1 MAAEKI
7 EFALGSKFKG
17 EGFKAATQAIKD
29 NRQEINA
36 ARQGIGALTSAFKE
50 VSPEAA
56 AAVGA
61 VQKFGQAFVTGGIVG
76 GVISLALQGLAKA
89 VSFVSE
95 KMHEAAEAS
104 KKYADIL
111 RNEVLAAMG
120 DSSAQ
125 FQKLSEDIGKANR
138 EIKDSLALL
147 NGDVAREA
155 QNKVHELHIATLQKI
170 TDDMSAEGRA
180 SLLAQEQLTAQQIKA
195 AAALEQATNAVN
207 SQKEIV
213 ENTTKKREAAEQ
225 AVVDAETR
233 LAELRERSAEY
244 LQKRQALDNAIE
256 NVEQQYKDGMINLAK
271 YREQQKQGALKVA
284 ELEET
289 YKEQIEKLADATSKV
304 EEAKRNAAAATD
316 AEAAAARELET
327 AELKVADVKLK
338 NEAERA
344 DAELKLNDAKKKEQ
358 EAIEKETE
366 AHQEVLD
373 LCGGLYDAW
382 NAWIDETEK
391 LADAE
396 AQLTEDIKNGAED
409 SGKVDPNKVQ
419 KVNVVRGP
427 ASGIGVNV
435 EWNPLNQEIQKPK
448 GLDDATWN
456 RFRNGL
462 ANVAD
467 MQKVHRFQERQ
478 QRDQEMQLKRIEAD
492 SIKFL
497 KIADTPES
505 WRSKADNAFMEIY
518 KQKVLP
524 QLPKEMAAKMLGDA
538 GKHILAKEDM
548 KEFLGDKCAIIKY
561 LEKLGLK

>member
-7 EFALGSKFKG
+7 EFALGSKFEG

-29 NRQEINA
+29 NKNEINA
-36 ARQGIGALTSAFKE
+36 ARQGLGALTSAFKD

-61 VQKFGQAFVTGGIVG
+61 VQKFGRAFVTGGIVG
-76 GVISLALQGLAKA
+76 GAISLALQGLAKA

-104 KKYADIL
+104 KRYADIL

-125 FQKLSEDIGKANR
+125 FQKLSDDIGKANR

-155 QNKVHELHIATLQKI
+155 QNKVHELHIETLQKI
-170 TDDMSAEGRA
+170 TDDMSAEAKA
-180 SLLAQEQLTAQQIKA
+180 SLLAQEELTKCEINA

-207 SQKEIV
+207 SHKEIV
-213 ENTTKKREAAEQ
+213 ENCAKKREAAEQ
-225 AVVDAETR
+225 AVVNAETK
-233 LAELRERSAEY
+233 LAELRERSSEY
-244 LQKRQALDNAIE
+244 IQKRQKLDYAIE
-256 NVEQQYKDGMINLAK
+256 NVDERYKNGMINLAE
-271 YREQQKQGALKVA
+271 YRRLQKEGALKVA

-289 YKEQIEKLADATSKV
+289 YKDQVGNLNEATSKLD
-304 EEAKRNAAAATD
+304 AARRNAADAAD
-316 AEAAAARELET
+316 AEAAAARALET
-327 AELKVADVKLK
+327 AELNAESVRIK
-338 NEAERA
+338 NDAERA
-344 DAELKLNDAKKKEQ
+344 DAEQKLREAQVKHSEAVMKLVEKEHEAADDWSEFLQNQLRKLNDA
-358 EAIEKETE
+358 TE
-366 AHQEVLD
+366 
-373 LCGGLYDAW
+373 
-382 NAWIDETEK
+382 N

-396 AQLTEDIKNGAED
+396 NDAADDLENGDDKGGKD
-409 SGKVDPNKVQ
+409 SNKVQ
-419 KVNVVRGP
+419 KVNVVQGP

-478 QRDQEMQLKRIEAD
+478 QRDQETQLKRIEAD

-548 KEFLGDKCAIIKY
+548 KEFLGERCAIIKY

>member
-7 EFALGSKFKG
+7 EFALGSKFEG

-289 YKEQIEKLADATSKV
+289 YKEQIEKLKDATSKV

-358 EAIEKETE
+358 EAIEKETK
-366 AHQEVLD
+366 AHQEMLD

-419 KVNVVRGP
+419 KVNVVQGP

-478 QRDQEMQLKRIEAD
+478 QRDQETQLKRIEAD

-497 KIADTPES
+497 RIADAPES
-505 WRSKADNAFMEIY
+505 WRSKADDAFMEIY